1 MKHRPQPGREPEEGT
16 HMVDLVTK
24 TAVRTRIAVRD
35 WVEDRVETARSR
47 RPDAGQT
54 AIEYLGIAVI
64 IAAIILAL
72 SGTDIGGKIKDG
84 IMSMIDKV
92 LGAS

>member
-1 MKHRPQPGREPEEGT
+1 
-16 HMVDLVTK
+16 MVDLVTK
-24 TAVRTRIAVRD
+24 TAVKARNAVDQRL
-35 WVEDRVETARSR
+35 EAMRSR
-47 RPDAGQT
+47 QGDAGQT
-54 AIEYLGIAVI
+54 AVEYLGIVVI

-72 SGTDIGGKIKDG
+72 SGTDIGQAIKDG

>member
-1 MKHRPQPGREPEEGT
+1 
-16 HMVDLVTK
+16 MVDLVTK
-24 TAVRTRIAVRD
+24 TAVRTRIAVHD
-35 WVEDRVETARSR
+35 WFEDRVETARSR